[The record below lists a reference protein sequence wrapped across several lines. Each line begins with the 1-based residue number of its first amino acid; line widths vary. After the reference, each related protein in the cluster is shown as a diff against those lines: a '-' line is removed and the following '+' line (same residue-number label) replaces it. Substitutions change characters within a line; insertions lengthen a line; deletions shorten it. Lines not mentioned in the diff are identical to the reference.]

1 MHTKYYKVAL
11 AMAAGISLGAA
22 AVEGLH
28 AQAKRAGYVV
38 AEIDMN
44 DQDGYMK
51 EFLPPAVKAIEEA
64 GRKYV
69 VRGGKTVSL
78 QGEAPPSRVVILR
91 FESMDKAQ
99 AWYNSA
105 GRKDSQAIGEKYATF
120 RVFLVE
126 GDR

>member
-51 EFLPPAVKAIEEA
+51 EFFAA
-64 GRKYV
+64 GGESHR
-69 VRGGKTVSL
+69 RGGR
-78 QGEAPPSRVVILR
+78 QICCARRQDGIPSR
-91 FESMDKAQ
+91 
-99 AWYNSA
+99 
-105 GRKDSQAIGEKYATF
+105 
-120 RVFLVE
+120 
-126 GDR
+126 

>member
-51 EFLPPAVKAIEEA
+51 EFLPPAVNAIEEA
-64 GRKYV
+64 GGKYGRTRPPAV
-69 VRGGKTVSL
+69 L
-78 QGEAPPSRVVILR
+78 EAATCPPPAASPPPWIVEEHNDVGFIVKGRDR
-91 FESMDKAQ
+91 
-99 AWYNSA
+99 A
-105 GRKDSQAIGEKYATF
+105 GDC
-120 RVFLVE
+120 
-126 GDR
+126 